1 MFYYIYYNYSLLSDK
16 NQREGSIKLPALF
29 FCSFVSLKT
38 ITTMYKS
45 IYFFGQSVFGQL
57 ISLIDPSIVSEAS
70 KACNSDRYIKKFK
83 TKDHLISML
92 FCTLAKCTSLREV
105 SGAMLG
111 LSGKTK
117 HFQLDHIPKKST
129 LGDSNQRREADVFG
143 VIYNKLFTKYGDIIS
158 DSRIKDVINKQ
169 LEIFDSTTISLFND
183 ILKCVGRKPKSGKRK
198 GGIKVHTVINVD
210 ETVPKMVWF
219 THSATNDHVLLNKL
233 KMDANTIYVFDKGY
247 NDYKAFQRFSDNQTG
262 FVTRIKDNAVY
273 EPVCKNE
280 IGEHIHSGVIE
291 DEIIEVTVK
300 NDESTCKL
308 KLRKVRFHDRE
319 QKREF
324 EFLTNLF
331 EMRADLVAAIYKLRW
346 QIELL
351 FKQLKQNFPLKYF
364 LGDNENAIK
373 IQIYCA
379 LIANLLM
386 TVIQKKLKRS
396 WAFSN
401 LVSFCKIHLF
411 NYIHL
416 TNFLENPD
424 KDWQKTVYNEEQ
436 LSLF

>member
-1 MFYYIYYNYSLLSDK
+1 MS
-16 NQREGSIKLPALF
+16 
-29 FCSFVSLKT
+29 KT
-38 ITTMYKS
+38 IH
-45 IYFFGQSVFGQL
+45 FFGNSVFGQL
-57 ISLIDPSIVSEAS
+57 ISLIDPKIIADSS
-70 KACNSDRYIKKFK
+70 KAYNSDRYVKKFT

-92 FCTLAKCTSLREV
+92 FCSFAKCTSLREV

-117 HFQLDHIPKKST
+117 HFQLKHIPKKST
-129 LGDSNQRREADVFG
+129 LGDANQRRDAEVFG
-143 VIYNKLFTKYGDIIS
+143 KVYHKLLAKYSHVFS
-158 DSRIKDVINKQ
+158 DSRVKDVINKQ
-169 LEIFDSTTISLFND
+169 IEIFDSTTISLFKD
-183 ILKCVGRKPKSGKRK
+183 ILKCVGRNPENGKKK

-210 ETVPKMVWF
+210 ESVPKLIWF
-219 THSATNDHVLLNKL
+219 TEAAKHDHILLDKL
-233 KMDANTIYVFDKGY
+233 KMDSNTIYVFDKGY
-247 NDYKAFQRFSDNQTG
+247 VDYKSFKKFSENKTG

-273 EPVCKNE
+273 EIIQSNE
-280 IGEHIHSGVIE
+280 VEVHIHSGILQE
-291 DEIIEVTVK
+291 EIIEISVK
-300 NDESTCKL
+300 ENDTESKL
-308 KLRKVRFHDRE
+308 KLRKIKFYDRVL
-319 QKREF
+319 KREF

-386 TVIQKKLKRS
+386 TVIQKTLKKS

-416 TNFLENPD
+416 LLFLENPD
-424 KDWQKTVYNEEQ
+424 KDWQKITQPNLQYD
-436 LSLF
+436 LF

>member
-1 MFYYIYYNYSLLSDK
+1 MDK
-16 NQREGSIKLPALF
+16 
-29 FCSFVSLKT
+29 
-38 ITTMYKS
+38 TTH
-45 IYFFGQSVFGQL
+45 FFGQSVFGQL
-57 ISLIDPSIVSEAS
+57 ISLIEPHIITKSATE
-70 KACNSDRYIKKFK
+70 CNSDRYIKKFK

-92 FCTLAKCTSLREV
+92 FCAFAKCTSLREV

-117 HFQLDHIPKKST
+117 HFQLNHIPKKST
-129 LGDSNQRREADVFG
+129 LGDANQRRDSNVFG
-143 VIYNKLFTKYGDIIS
+143 KIYNKLLLQYGHIIS
-158 DSRIKDVINKQ
+158 DSRIKDVIHKQ
-169 LEIFDSTTISLFND
+169 IEIFDSTTISLFKD
-183 ILKCVGRKPKSGKRK
+183 ILKCVGRNPEDGKKK

-210 ETVPKMVWF
+210 ETVPKLIWF
-219 THSATNDHVLLNKL
+219 TEAAKNDHILLQKL
-233 KMDANTIYVFDKGY
+233 KMDSNTIYVFDKGY
-247 NDYKAFQRFSDNQTG
+247 NDYKAFKRFSENKTG

-273 EPVCKNE
+273 ETIQTNNIE
-280 IGEHIHSGVIE
+280 EHIHSGVLE
-291 DEIIEVTVK
+291 DQIIEVLVK
-300 NDESTCKL
+300 ENSNESKL
-308 KLRKVRFHDRE
+308 KLRMIRFYDRVL
-319 QKREF
+319 KREF

-331 EMRADLVAAIYKLRW
+331 EMRADLVSAIYKLRW

-386 TVIQKKLKRS
+386 TVIQKMLKKS

-416 TNFLENPD
+416 LKFLENPD
-424 KDWQKTVYNEEQ
+424 KDWQKIQQNQ
-436 LSLF
+436 LQYSMF

>member
-1 MFYYIYYNYSLLSDK
+1 MDK
-16 NQREGSIKLPALF
+16 S
-29 FCSFVSLKT
+29 T
-38 ITTMYKS
+38 
-45 IYFFGQSVFGQL
+45 YFFGQSVFGQL
-57 ISLIDPSIVSEAS
+57 ISLIDNRIISEARDEC
-70 KACNSDRYIKKFK
+70 KSDYCVKRFT

-92 FCTLAKCTSLREV
+92 FCSFAKCTSLREV
-105 SGAMLG
+105 CGAMLG

-117 HFQLDHIPKKST
+117 HFQLQHIPKRST
-129 LGDSNQRREADVFG
+129 LSDANKQRESSVFG
-143 VIYNKLFTKYGDIIS
+143 KIYNGLLRKYGHHIS

-169 LEIFDSTTISLFND
+169 VEIFDSTTISLFKD
-183 ILKCVGRKPKSGKRK
+183 ILKCVGRNPENGRKK

-219 THSATNDHVLLNKL
+219 TEAAKNDHILLEKL
-233 KMDANTIYVFDKGY
+233 KLDANTIYVFDKGY
-247 NDYKAFQRFSDNQTG
+247 NDYRAFKLFSENHTG

-273 EPVCKNE
+273 QTIETSPIAE
-280 IGEHIHSGVIE
+280 EIHSGVLE
-291 DEIIEVTVK
+291 DQIIEVTVK
-300 NDESTCKL
+300 GGAVDSKL
-308 KLRKVRFHDRE
+308 KLRKIRFYDRIL
-319 QKREF
+319 KREF

-331 EMRADLVAAIYKLRW
+331 EMRPDLVAAIYKLRW

-386 TVIQKKLKRS
+386 TVIQKSIKRAWS
-396 WAFSN
+396 FSN

-416 TNFLENPD
+416 LRFLENPD
-424 KDWQKTVYNEEQ
+424 RDWHKESQ
-436 LSLF
+436 LQVQYCLF

>member
-1 MFYYIYYNYSLLSDK
+1 MS
-16 NQREGSIKLPALF
+16 
-29 FCSFVSLKT
+29 
-38 ITTMYKS
+38 KS
-45 IYFFGQSVFGQL
+45 THFFGTSVFGQL
-57 ISLIDPSIVSEAS
+57 ISLIDPEIIT
-70 KACNSDRYIKKFK
+70 KAVKNNHSDRYVKKFM

-92 FCTLAKCTSLREV
+92 FSSFAKCTSLREV

-117 HFQLDHIPKKST
+117 HFQLNHIPKKST
-129 LGDSNQRREADVFG
+129 LSDANKRRDAEVFG
-143 VIYNKLFTKYGDIIS
+143 EIYNQLLKKYSHVFS
-158 DSRIKDVINKQ
+158 DSRVKDVINKQ
-169 LEIFDSTTISLFND
+169 IEIFDSTTISLFKD
-183 ILKCVGRKPKSGKRK
+183 ILKCVGRNPKNGKKK

-219 THSATNDHVLLNKL
+219 TSAAKHDHFLLEKL
-233 KMDANTIYVFDKGY
+233 KMDSNTIYVFDKGY
-247 NDYKAFQRFSDNQTG
+247 NDYKAFERFSNNKTG
-262 FVTRIKDNAVY
+262 FVTRIKDNAVFDKI
-273 EPVCKNE
+273 EEKE
-280 IGEHIHSGVIE
+280 IESKIHSGVLS
-291 DEIIEVTVK
+291 DEIIEFTISE
-300 NDESTCKL
+300 NNSNRKL
-308 KLRKVRFHDRE
+308 KLRKVTFYDRVL
-319 QKREF
+319 KREF

-331 EMRADLVAAIYKLRW
+331 EMRADLIAAIYKLRW

-386 TVIQKKLKRS
+386 TVVQKKLKRS

-411 NYIHL
+411 NYLHL
-416 TNFLENPD
+416 IRFLENPD
-424 KDWQKTVYNEEQ
+424 KDWQKTYDELMQ
-436 LSLF
+436 PSLF

>member
-1 MFYYIYYNYSLLSDK
+1 MDK
-16 NQREGSIKLPALF
+16 S
-29 FCSFVSLKT
+29 T
-38 ITTMYKS
+38 H
-45 IYFFGQSVFGQL
+45 FFGQSVFGQL
-57 ISLIDPSIVSEAS
+57 ISLIDLRIISES
-70 KACNSDRYIKKFK
+70 SCECQSDRYIKRFT

-92 FCTLAKCTSLREV
+92 FCAFAKCTSLREV

-117 HFQLDHIPKKST
+117 HFQLNHIPKRST
-129 LGDSNQRREADVFG
+129 LSDANQRRDASVFG
-143 VIYNKLFTKYGDIIS
+143 KIYNKLFFKYGHLIS

-169 LEIFDSTTISLFND
+169 IEIFDSTTISLFKD
-183 ILKCVGRKPKSGKRK
+183 ILKCVGRNPENGRKK

-210 ETVPKMVWF
+210 ETVPKMIWF
-219 THSATNDHVLLNKL
+219 TEAAKNDHILLEKL
-233 KMDANTIYVFDKGY
+233 KLDANTIYVFDKGY
-247 NDYKAFQRFSDNQTG
+247 NDYKAFKLFSEYHTG

-273 EPVCKNE
+273 ETIETNSISE
-280 IGEHIHSGVIE
+280 EIHSGVLE
-291 DEIIEVTVK
+291 DQIIEVVVK
-300 NDESTCKL
+300 EKVLESKL
-308 KLRKVRFHDRE
+308 KLRKIRFYDRVL
-319 QKREF
+319 KREF

-331 EMRADLVAAIYKLRW
+331 EMRPDLVAAIYKLRW

-379 LIANLLM
+379 LIANLMM
-386 TVIQKKLKRS
+386 TVIQKSIKKS

-416 TNFLENPD
+416 LRFLENPD
-424 KDWQKTVYNEEQ
+424 KDWQKEKESQVQYC
-436 LSLF
+436 LF